1 MKLDP
6 GDLVTLVG
14 SRSSHHVIT
23 YDRQSWLEVTRGM
36 VGIYIDRYSSPRGSR
51 PGNEVTDVL
60 MIDGKLVISARGE
73 FVRVE

>member
-1 MKLDP
+1 MKP

-23 YDRQSWLEVTRGM
+23 HDRQSWLEVTRGM
-36 VGIYIDRYSSPRGSR
+36 VGIYIDRYSSPRGFR
-51 PGNEVTDVL
+51 PGNEITEVL
-60 MIDGKLVISARGE
+60 MIDRKLILAARGM

>member
-14 SRSSHHVIT
+14 GRSSHHVIT

-36 VGIYIDRYSSPRGSR
+36 VGIYIDRYSSRERR
-51 PGNEVTDVL
+51 PKNEATDVL
-60 MIDGKLVISARGE
+60 MIGGKLILAGRGM